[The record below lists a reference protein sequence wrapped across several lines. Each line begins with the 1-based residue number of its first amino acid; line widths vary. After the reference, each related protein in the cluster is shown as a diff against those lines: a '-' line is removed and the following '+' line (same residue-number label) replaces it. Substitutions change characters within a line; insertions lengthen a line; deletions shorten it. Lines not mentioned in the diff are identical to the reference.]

1 MGDRPIAVYLSVV
14 IMILCAST
22 AIAKTYVIGVVLRNP
37 EKYPLVKDTQIAL
50 DKAFLGE
57 LRGELGREL
66 REKHKKLGLEPPAI
80 KFKVRFDEYDEGEA
94 FDRRVAEELAQ
105 DPSVVAVIGHM
116 TSNSALAAGKIY
128 DRENLVMITPTAT
141 NPAVTHSSK
150 WVFSMIYD
158 DDWQASMIA
167 AYVARVLSRGSVLV
181 VYEDSQY
188 GTGLKTSFERQAGIN
203 RLTIVDTVAVA
214 ARSPEALIHS
224 YLPRRLADFEKSGKT
239 IEAVMLFVSAGKAVE
254 LVKQLRLGGIDAD
267 IPIVGPDAL
276 STKQFLDELQ
286 VKARGEI
293 LKRKSVVLIC
303 GGGPYDRLGDRFAEQ
318 AKNHETKIVKRV
330 SLTPDTDVSS
340 DFVAAELAGLA
351 KPAEPF
357 DNVVV
362 LADRKTTRQVEE
374 QLIRSGIEAQSP
386 AIDWDGIGFEA
397 GKILVANPY
406 FHELAPL
413 RTHELTARLTKLIS
427 AREQEEAKG
436 KGDKGLTASASAPVQ
451 QEIRREP
458 TPSSLYAFDA
468 ARLIAE
474 GIMEYQKDPE
484 IRKLL
489 QERKTQARDARQAIK
504 SYLSKL
510 DSVNKALHGMS
521 GKLYF
526 DANGGAMHR
535 PVLFSWIKGTRFFPA
550 FTQIME
556 VPGHGP
562 SGVDEPQVD
571 ATRSEQ
577 EPGRIVINRVPMKK
591 VSVVYAGIDFYR
603 INDINLRRQ
612 RFDAEVFVWLK
623 WQNPKIDLNEGRKDQ
638 AMFFWNGIYGIEDR
652 TDLMIDKSSS
662 DLGFG
667 YVAFKVKGTYLKYFD
682 LHRYPFDTQKL
693 GIRLSLAGFGTDQVL
708 LVVDEANLSNKRTFE
723 IFPKEYSLIE
733 KDGNPSHYSGTWRL
747 DSSLG
752 DPYRERISGREIEF
766 SVYTTTLEIQRDPIP
781 YILQLFLPLIILTA
795 ISLLVFWIPVKQ
807 FQVRITLVLT
817 ALLSTLVFHVSRADA
832 LPNVGYLTLAD
843 KYFVA
848 SYCFMTVNI
857 GVTIAIEWLRLR
869 TLTRAQTIN
878 SIFRYVLTV
887 VNAFTFF
894 VLASPVIV
902 KHLGLYSALFFAALL
917 WLLYEILNKS
927 PEIRAGIK
935 RFVFRKVVNKA
946 EA

>member
-1 MGDRPIAVYLSVV
+1 MRDRPIAICLSVV

-22 AIAKTYVIGVVLRNP
+22 AMATTYAIGVVLRSP

-50 DKAFLGE
+50 EEMFLAE
-57 LRGELGREL
+57 LQGELGREL
-66 REKHKKLGLEPPAI
+66 REKYKRLGLEPPDI
-80 KFKVRFDEYDEGEA
+80 KFEVRFDEHDEGEA

-116 TSNSALAAGKIY
+116 TSSSALAAGKVY
-128 DRENLVMITPTAT
+128 DRANLVMITPTAT
-141 NPAVTHSSK
+141 NPAVTSGSK

-167 AYVARVLSRGSVLV
+167 AYVARVLNRGSVLV
-181 VYEDSQY
+181 VYEDSTY
-188 GTGLKTSFERQAGIN
+188 GTGLKTGFERQAEIN
-203 RLTIVDTVAVA
+203 RLTIVDTIAVA
-214 ARSPEALIHS
+214 ARSAEPLTHS
-224 YLPRRLADFEKSGKT
+224 YLPSRLADLEKSGKT

-254 LVKQLRLGGIDAD
+254 LVKQLRLGGIDAG

-276 STKQFLDELQ
+276 STKQVLDELQ
-286 VKARGEI
+286 QKARGEI
-293 LKRKSVVLIC
+293 LRRTSVVLIC
-303 GGGPYDRLGDRFAEQ
+303 GGGPYDRLGDRLAEH
-318 AKNHETKIVKRV
+318 AKSHETKIVKRV
-330 SLTPDTDVSS
+330 SLIPDINVLS
-340 DFVAAELAGLA
+340 DFLATELAGLA
-351 KPAEPF
+351 EPAKPF

-362 LADRKTTRQVEE
+362 LADRKTTRRVKE
-374 QLIRSGIEAQSP
+374 QLGRFGIEAQSP
-386 AIDWDGIGFEA
+386 AIDWDGVGFEP

-427 AREQEEAKG
+427 AREHEVAKRER
-436 KGDKGLTASASAPVQ
+436 DNESAAPSPPSVQ

-489 QERKTQARDARQAIK
+489 QERKTQARDLRHAIK
-504 SYLSKL
+504 TYLSKL

-526 DANGGAMHR
+526 DANGGAIHR
-535 PVLFSWIKGTRFFPA
+535 PVLFSWIKGTRFYPA

-562 SGVDEPQVD
+562 TGVDEPRDDVAKRD
-571 ATRSEQ
+571 Q
-577 EPGRIVINRVPMKK
+577 EPGRIVIRGVPMKK
-591 VSVVYAGIDFYR
+591 VSVVYAGMDFYR

-612 RFDAEVFVWLK
+612 RFDAEVFVWFK
-623 WQNPKIDLNEGRKDQ
+623 WQSPTIDLNEGRKDQ

-652 TDLMIDKSSS
+652 TDLMIDKSNG

-708 LVVDEANLSNKRTFE
+708 LVVDAANLSNKRTFE

-733 KDGNPSHYSGTWRL
+733 KDGNPAHYS
-747 DSSLG
+747 
-752 DPYRERISGREIEF
+752 ERSQGSG
-766 SVYTTTLEIQRDPIP
+766 
-781 YILQLFLPLIILTA
+781 
-795 ISLLVFWIPVKQ
+795 LV
-807 FQVRITLVLT
+807 
-817 ALLSTLVFHVSRADA
+817 S
-832 LPNVGYLTLAD
+832 
-843 KYFVA
+843 
-848 SYCFMTVNI
+848 
-857 GVTIAIEWLRLR
+857 
-869 TLTRAQTIN
+869 
-878 SIFRYVLTV
+878 
-887 VNAFTFF
+887 
-894 VLASPVIV
+894 
-902 KHLGLYSALFFAALL
+902 
-917 WLLYEILNKS
+917 
-927 PEIRAGIK
+927 
-935 RFVFRKVVNKA
+935 
-946 EA
+946 